1 LLSINKLIS
10 VAVCINT
17 MYFIISH
24 PNLTTGKLHYL
35 TLFFTVIT
43 SVERYKF

>member
-1 LLSINKLIS
+1 MLLFVSIQ
-10 VAVCINT
+10 CT
-17 MYFIISH
+17 ISH